1 LCLTTNVKFQKALLL
16 LGTGSNG
23 KSIIIQVMERIWGK
37 GNFSNIELHA
47 LSNKHYVI
55 ELQNKLVNF
64 CSEIDHKG
72 AFSSDVFKRIVSGE
86 TLTGDRKFKD
96 PAKFNPYCKLLFA
109 ANDLPKTSDTTRGYF
124 RRFLILKF
132 NRRFEGKE
140 KDPFLIDKLLN
151 EVDGIFTWILEGLE
165 RLLKNDQFTIPASSE
180 EEIERY
186 LEISN
191 SVVSFVNDQCEIS
204 VMSNYRTSYR
214 DLYGSYKEYCKDS
227 GHLSFSKPKFRKE
240 IENQYQ
246 NRVLYSKNDDERIFK
261 NIRLNPV
268 D

>member
-1 LCLTTNVKFQKALLL
+1 DRGNKIKLLQEFLGLCLTTNVKFQKALLL

-140 KDPFLIDKLLN
+140 KD
-151 EVDGIFTWILEGLE
+151 LEGL
-165 RLLKNDQFTIPASSE
+165 
-180 EEIERY
+180 
-186 LEISN
+186 N
-191 SVVSFVNDQCEIS
+191 STT
-204 VMSNYRTSYR
+204 RTSSITNSGRRRPTVFLRIISHIDSITMY
-214 DLYGSYKEYCKDS
+214 DCSYNNIINFCNLY
-227 GHLSFSKPKFRKE
+227 LTSKINFGGGFGETKSPCTL
-240 IENQYQ
+240 IE
-246 NRVLYSKNDDERIFK
+246 S
-261 NIRLNPV
+261 
-268 D
+268 